1 MDLAKIR
8 MLMDAGLTDDQIRS
22 LMDPGTAEAP
32 TPEPEQELEP
42 MPETAPEIS
51 GPSMEEVSALI
62 ASEFKKINERI
73 DKLNLRA
80 AGQPSGSGSMT
91 ADEITKMLIGGK

>member
-8 MLMDAGLTDDQIRS
+8 MLMDAGLTDEQIQS
-22 LMDPGTAEAP
+22 LMDPGMPVAP
-32 TPEPEQELEP
+32 TPEPEQEPEP
-42 MPETAPEIS
+42 MPESAPETS
-51 GPSMEEVSALI
+51 GMSMEEVSALI

-73 DKLNLRA
+73 DKLNIRS

-91 ADEITKMLIGGK
+91 ADDITKMLIGGK